1 MKIGSG
7 ASKISSQFNF
17 GALNVKIELD
27 ENNKNYTIVNNILYN
42 YDKTKLICSLYQVTG
57 ILSIEDTVN
66 TICSYA
72 FYGQDEIEGLI
83 IPNGIEKI
91 EDNILLRCSK
101 IKSIE
106 IPSSITEIS
115 TEAFN
120 ETANLDEII
129 IHKKENEIKGVPWG
143 APKGERIVK
152 WVGK

>member
-1 MKIGSG
+1 M
-7 ASKISSQFNF
+7 
-17 GALNVKIELD
+17 
-27 ENNKNYTIVNNILYN
+27 
-42 YDKTKLICSLYQVTG
+42 
-57 ILSIEDTVN
+57 
-66 TICSYA
+66 
-72 FYGQDEIEGLI
+72 
-83 IPNGIEKI
+83 
-91 EDNILLRCSK
+91 LRCSK

-120 ETANLDEII
+120 ETSNLDEII